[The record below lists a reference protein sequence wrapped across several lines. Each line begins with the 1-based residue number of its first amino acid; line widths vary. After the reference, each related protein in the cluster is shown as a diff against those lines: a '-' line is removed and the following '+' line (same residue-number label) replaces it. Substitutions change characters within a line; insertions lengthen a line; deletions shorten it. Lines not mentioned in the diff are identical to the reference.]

1 MAKKRSGTR
10 DKAADVAVLDE
21 IRKPGASLDDLLPPL
36 DEAFFDGP
44 LVSWHESVLDDVLK
58 PLDGSVLDDLLPP
71 NDDSVLDALLPPL
84 DPIVLDGLLP
94 PLKDL
99 LEGVDDAM
107 ITSDLRHKK

>member
-58 PLDGSVLDDLLPP
+58 LVPS
-71 NDDSVLDALLPPL
+71 S
-84 DPIVLDGLLP
+84 
-94 PLKDL
+94 
-99 LEGVDDAM
+99 M
-107 ITSDLRHKK
+107 TSSHPTMTRSSMLSCRRWIPSSSMAYCRP